1 MKFYSYD
8 EFLEDSNKLI
18 NDIRLSFSPQAIVAI
33 ARGGMT
39 LGHFIAQGLDLRQ
52 IFTLNSIHY
61 EDSKKLDDI
70 VIFNVPDL
78 EKFERVL
85 LVDDIIDSGETM
97 IEIKRVLSAKFPKT
111 EFQIATIFYKE
122 KALLRPEFA
131 IREAN
136 EWIRFFW
143 DI

>member
-1 MKFYSYD
+1 MKFYSYE
-8 EFLEDSNKLI
+8 EFLADSNELI
-18 NDIRLSFSPQAIVAI
+18 KEIRLSFAPQAIVAI

-61 EDSKKLDDI
+61 EDDKKLDDI
-70 VIFNVPDL
+70 IIFNVPDL
-78 EKFERVL
+78 SKFERVL

-97 IEIKRVLSAKFPKT
+97 IEIKRVLTAKFPQVN
-111 EFQIATIFYKE
+111 FQIATLFYKE
-122 KALLRPEFA
+122 KALLRPEFS
-131 IREAN
+131 IKEAT
-136 EWIRFFW
+136 EWIKFFW